1 MAAGEV
7 YHGRTTTRWRGDGC
21 CVVADSVPGRPQHAA
36 PGNPAA
42 LATRA
47 CGIADDWEGE
57 EQLAAHLGVLLP
69 VVDLPIEPSAI
80 AKPCTRPPFSQNGMG
95 SMHCGDGRAQ
105 IAGFHRR
112 SRGREDPGAEAR
124 MEGHGR
130 ENGGNNGEMQ
140 RREDPWEARLWAR
153 QSRGRSHGEVVDAH
167 VRVL

>member
-7 YHGRTTTRWRGDGC
+7 YRGWTTTRWRGDNC
-21 CVVADSVPGRPQHAA
+21 CLVADSTPERPQHAA

-57 EQLAAHLGVLLP
+57 EQLLAHLGVLPP
-69 VVDLPIEPSAI
+69 VVDLPIEPSAV

-95 SMHCGDGRAQ
+95 SMRCGDGRAQ
-105 IAGFHRR
+105 IGASIEG
-112 SRGREDPGAEAR
+112 RGGERIQGSEAR
-124 MEGHGR
+124 MEGRER

-140 RREDPWEARLWAR
+140 RREDPWESGLRA
-153 QSRGRSHGEVVDAH
+153 
-167 VRVL
+167 